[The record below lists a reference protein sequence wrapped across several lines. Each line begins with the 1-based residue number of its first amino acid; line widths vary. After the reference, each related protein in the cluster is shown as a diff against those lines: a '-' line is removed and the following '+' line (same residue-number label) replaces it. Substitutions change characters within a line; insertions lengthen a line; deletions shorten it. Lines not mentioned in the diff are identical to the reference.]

1 MMTTKAAPS
10 FFARFLGSEKGS
22 MTTET
27 IIVSAAI
34 LGTAIVSMTQV
45 RNGVEPL
52 GAEVQ
57 ESLSNAEVAALGTLG
72 TAADD

>member
-1 MMTTKAAPS
+1 MKTTKATHSLFAK
-10 FFARFLGSEKGS
+10 FFGSEKGS
-22 MTTET
+22 VTTET

-34 LGTAIVSMTQV
+34 LGTAVVSMTQV

-57 ESLSNAEVAALGTLG
+57 GSLSNAEVAALGTLG